1 MTKRYAANY
10 VITVDGETLRQ
21 HVVELTDGCVT
32 RLFPLNGAEERNVE
46 WMLGAIELRREGG
59 ATVASHLYP
68 YDFAA
73 MSCVGETRRTR
84 LL

>member
-1 MTKRYAANY
+1 
-10 VITVDGETLRQ
+10 
-21 HVVELTDGCVT
+21 
-32 RLFPLNGAEERNVE
+32 
-46 WMLGAIELRREGG
+46 MLGAIELRREGG